1 MKIRKRRFLQARD
14 RVSSEHM
21 ARIES
26 ELTIDRGRAVVSL
39 GGALDVTNA
48 YRFGALLRRLVN
60 EGCTDIVVDLG
71 TASFIDAAGIGIFR
85 GAANAMRRTTGGRFG
100 FRNAPGAIEAALRA
114 NGVDNADDEAHD
126 VVTPVAGVARP
137 KPAREVQPPT
147 PRQAGRSSRTRIS
160 RG

>member
-1 MKIRKRRFLQARD
+1 
-14 RVSSEHM
+14 M

-26 ELTIDRGRAVVSL
+26 DLTIDRGRAVVSL

-85 GAANAMRRTTGGRFG
+85 GAANVMRRTTGGRFC
-100 FRNAPGAIEAALRA
+100 FRNAPGAIAAALHA
-114 NGVDNADDEAHD
+114 NGVANADDDDAHEA
-126 VVTPVAGVARP
+126 VTPVTGVTRP
-137 KPAREVQPPT
+137 KPVREVQPPT
-147 PRQAGRSSRTRIS
+147 PRQPGRASRTRIS